1 MGFNIISG
9 PFNEFFAVL
18 TSFGSHAFVGPHDF
32 ADARALLDKAV
43 PMGVLQTN

>member
-18 TSFGSHAFVGPHDF
+18 TSFGSHAFVRPLDF
-32 ADARALLDKAV
+32 DDARAFLNKAV